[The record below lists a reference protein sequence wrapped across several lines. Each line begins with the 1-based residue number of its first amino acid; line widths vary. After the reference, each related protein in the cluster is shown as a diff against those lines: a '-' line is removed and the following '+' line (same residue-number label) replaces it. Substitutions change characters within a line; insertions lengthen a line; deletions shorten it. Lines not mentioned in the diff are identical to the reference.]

1 MQSVPEVLNRS
12 RSARS
17 YRAEGTRIMPNY
29 LTWRWRQV
37 PERMRAEYFTLIRRD
52 ALEKWLCTWRFK
64 RGRCLSSIW
73 SFCAEKARA
82 NSPDQVGLNLHKLL
96 QFVWVNK
103 KSNHKDIRARPPEA
117 ISGCLSPPVI
127 FTLPLSNKNEQ
138 ADVTTNLHPPRGQIK
153 FPVH

>member
-52 ALEKWLCTWRFK
+52 ALGKMTVHLEIQTRSMFIFDLELLCRKGTCK
-64 RGRCLSSIW
+64 
-73 SFCAEKARA
+73 
-82 NSPDQVGLNLHKLL
+82 
-96 QFVWVNK
+96 
-103 KSNHKDIRARPPEA
+103 
-117 ISGCLSPPVI
+117 
-127 FTLPLSNKNEQ
+127 
-138 ADVTTNLHPPRGQIK
+138 
-153 FPVH
+153 